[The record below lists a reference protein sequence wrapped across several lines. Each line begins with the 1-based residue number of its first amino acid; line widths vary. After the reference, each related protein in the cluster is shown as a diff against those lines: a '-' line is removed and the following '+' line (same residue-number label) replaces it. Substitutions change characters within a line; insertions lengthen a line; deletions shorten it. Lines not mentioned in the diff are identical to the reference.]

1 MFQKVEKDGCI
12 FQISQPLMLAYF
24 IMKKFKQHGYSNFTF
39 ARNYFKQTLILQQG
53 TESPHCCSIC
63 ISSWS
68 KIVHSC
74 AECPHIV
81 APYVFPVGLRSYIAV
96 QNVPTLLLHM
106 CFQLIWDHTFLCR
119 MSTHCF
125 IICISSGPGL
135 LQKHARFPPVL
146 GSGRSRPPGA
156 SHVLRH
162 VHHAHDTH
170 SYEHRHHH
178 VNQHCNAVPTS
189 QLQRSMPCVWEPE
202 TTGKVRFKETVP
214 TIN

>member
-106 CFQLIWDHTFLCR
+106 CFQLVWDHTFLCR
-119 MSTHCF
+119 MSPHCCSICVSSWSE
-125 IICISSGPGL
+125 IIHCCAECPHIVAPYVFPVDLRSYISVQNVHTLFHHMYFQWAWAPTE
-135 LQKHARFPPVL
+135 ARSIPP
-146 GSGRSRPPGA
+146 SPR
-156 SHVLRH
+156 
-162 VHHAHDTH
+162 
-170 SYEHRHHH
+170 
-178 VNQHCNAVPTS
+178 
-189 QLQRSMPCVWEPE
+189 
-202 TTGKVRFKETVP
+202 
-214 TIN
+214 